1 MIEKAINENQMA
13 LIEARDVVDGL
24 RSQLNDFHGAFSSI
38 VAGLGKIGFPERVFE
53 ADQGCLSILIPR
65 FGIKDDLAN
74 FAAEMKLFDRD
85 VGFISELATGSQ
97 PVRKLIELSTSSP
110 WVLIGVPGAT
120 VLVFLQIV
128 VAIQDIRLKTTEL
141 KNAMDVSQKAGY
153 PKQILDEM
161 KSEHDAVVGKK
172 LEELVKQLMNE
183 YSENSKRLG
192 TEIEKPLGDAVG
204 RIATRMDHGYQYEGD
219 VKHIAEDPD
228 KELDEHELQLAG
240 VAAAVRDLTEKIEY
254 SEITSQPVL
263 GLPPPDYENRED
275 P

>member
-85 VGFISELATGSQ
+85 VGFISELETGSQ

-128 VAIQDIRLKTTEL
+128 VAIQDIRLKIYSGGRHEL
-141 KNAMDVSQKAGY
+141 LHETNREEVVTDLIQW
-153 PKQILDEM
+153 LDE
-161 KSEHDAVVGKK
+161 VVGAPVDTDDKIV
-172 LEELVKQLMNE
+172 LPAI
-183 YSENSKRLG
+183 EN
-192 TEIEKPLGDAVG
+192 
-204 RIATRMDHGYQYEGD
+204 
-219 VKHIAEDPD
+219 
-228 KELDEHELQLAG
+228 
-240 VAAAVRDLTEKIEY
+240 
-254 SEITSQPVL
+254 
-263 GLPPPDYENRED
+263 
-275 P
+275 